1 LSGDWRES
9 GAGLLLQWG
18 CNSFHFYWVPN
29 TTTTLLH
36 PCVWVFFD
44 WLRLR
49 QCDRLVAATG
59 LAGLLLEGHGYT
71 SLVPSGETVAIVL
84 CTLVYLYM

>member
-1 LSGDWRES
+1 MG
-9 GAGLLLQWG
+9 
-18 CNSFHFYWVPN
+18 
-29 TTTTLLH
+29 
-36 PCVWVFFD
+36 FFD

-49 QCDRLVAATG
+49 QCDYLVAATG